1 MLRWVS
7 LLALALVSEQLA
19 TVPVISLQPP
29 WTTVFQRELVLLTC
43 HGFHDYTTGK
53 TKWYHEDPEYHRSMK
68 EIPGN
73 TLEVNNSGVY
83 RCQVQD
89 SPLSNP
95 VNLIFT
101 SASLILQ
108 APLWVFE
115 GDSVILRCRTKDKAS
130 LDNMTLYK
138 NRKVLKT
145 FSKDSDFYI
154 RQASLR
160 DNGEYH
166 CVGSKGHSTSVSSN
180 SITIQVQDLFPQ
192 PQLKASPSRPTE
204 GSPVTLTCETQLPLQ
219 RPDSQ
224 LQFRFFKN
232 EQALELGWSS
242 SPEIQITAV
251 RKEDPEYYQCQ
262 AGTVKSSIRKQ
273 SQKISITVPIPM
285 SHPVLTLS
293 APKAPAVQG
302 DEAILHCEA
311 QMGSP
316 PILYQFYHE
325 SIILK
330 NIEVKSRRSAS
341 FSFTLT
347 AERSGNYHCM
357 ADNGLGTQ
365 SSRVVSLSV
374 TVPVSHPS
382 LTIRTPKTVEGQI
395 VTLFCEA
402 KSGSSRILYQFFHKE
417 KLLGSSSAPSG
428 GGASF
433 SFCLA
438 TEHSGNYHCTADNG
452 FGPQTSEAVSIS
464 VMVPASRPVLT
475 LRTPR
480 AHAVVGDVVELHC
493 EAERGSPPILY
504 RFYRGGITLGSKSDP
519 LGGGASFN
527 LPLTTAH
534 SGSYSCTADNNLG
547 IQYSVAVS
555 LRVTVPV
562 SRPLLTL
569 GAPQAVV
576 GDLVELHCE
585 VQRGSP
591 PILYRFYHKNV
602 TLGSISA
609 PSGEGASFNR
619 IVTPEHSGNYSCEA
633 ENVLG
638 AQRSEVVPLNVTVPA
653 SRPVLT
659 LRTPRAQAVVGD
671 VVELHCEA
679 ERGSPPILYR
689 FYHEDITLG
698 NGSAPSGGGVSI
710 NLSLTVEHNG
720 NYSCDADN
728 GLGPQRSEVLTLHI
742 RGLTG
747 NSGPVAAG
755 VTGGLLSLAGLAA
768 VALLGYCGLARKAGK
783 KSISEP
789 IRSPPDFG
797 TQEPTYHN
805 LPASIEMQPV
815 YCNVNPNGREI
826 VYLEVQCVQKKKK
839 HAATN
844 IPGLLKDKDSSVIYA
859 QVKAASTPTI

>member
-273 SQKISITVPIPM
+273 SQKISITVPI
-285 SHPVLTLS
+285 
-293 APKAPAVQG
+293 
-302 DEAILHCEA
+302 
-311 QMGSP
+311 
-316 PILYQFYHE
+316 
-325 SIILK
+325 
-330 NIEVKSRRSAS
+330 
-341 FSFTLT
+341 
-347 AERSGNYHCM
+347 
-357 ADNGLGTQ
+357 
-365 SSRVVSLSV
+365 
-374 TVPVSHPS
+374 PVSHPS